1 MLRKLR
7 IKFVCINML
16 IAAVMLA
23 AIFAT
28 IYHFTSVNLHNQS
41 MRLMEQLAEDPFRMS
56 MPGERRDNIQ
66 LPYFVLQLG
75 RGGELIAVGGGYYQL
90 DDEEFLAEM
99 IDSVLNCGET
109 NGTIPEY
116 NLRFCR
122 VVNPMNQRIVFVD
135 ISSQQATLISLVRTS
150 LLLGVLSLG
159 LFLIISLL
167 LARWAVRPVDRAWQQ
182 QRQFVADASH
192 ELKTPLAVIM
202 ANAQM
207 LGQPEYSPEQQSQF
221 SASILSMSRQ
231 MRSLVEDMLELARA
245 DSGQSREEF
254 RPLDFSRLVNDCVL
268 PFEPLFFER
277 ALALESSIEPGIQV
291 EGREQQLRQLT
302 DILLDNAGKYSL
314 PGGPVTLSLRRQGSR
329 HCLLSLSNPSPEL
342 SREECQNLFKRFY
355 RTDKARSRDGSYGLG
370 LSIAESIAKA
380 HSGRIS
386 CEYDQG
392 RLCFNVLLPAGKKQ
406 A

>member
-1 MLRKLR
+1 M
-7 IKFVCINML
+7 
-16 IAAVMLA
+16 
-23 AIFAT
+23 
-28 IYHFTSVNLHNQS
+28 
-41 MRLMEQLAEDPFRMS
+41 
-56 MPGERRDNIQ
+56 
-66 LPYFVLQLG
+66 
-75 RGGELIAVGGGYYQL
+75 
-90 DDEEFLAEM
+90 
-99 IDSVLNCGET
+99 
-109 NGTIPEY
+109 
-116 NLRFCR
+116 
-122 VVNPMNQRIVFVD
+122 
-135 ISSQQATLISLVRTS
+135 
-150 LLLGVLSLG
+150 
-159 LFLIISLL
+159 
-167 LARWAVRPVDRAWQQ
+167 
-182 QRQFVADASH
+182 
-192 ELKTPLAVIM
+192 
-202 ANAQM
+202 
-207 LGQPEYSPEQQSQF
+207 
-221 SASILSMSRQ
+221 
-231 MRSLVEDMLELARA
+231 
-245 DSGQSREEF
+245 
-254 RPLDFSRLVNDCVL
+254 L